1 MIVEANTCLCPYAV
15 VVHFILASSAGAAV
29 IDSWKFEIV
38 AQVAILVGWGVKLV
52 GKFLRRGSF

>member
-1 MIVEANTCLCPYAV
+1 MCPYAV
-15 VVHFILASSAGAAV
+15 VVHFILTSSAGAAV